1 MRWAADWEY
10 IHPYVKSLNR
20 PRVMLDQVFGK
31 LSLLFG
37 VFLIGNLSLLGC
49 TSNRVVSQQEDSRKD
64 MVNIGYGEIEK
75 DRLTGAVTTVNAE
88 EARQAG
94 AKSLA
99 EMLAGRVA
107 GVDVTTAPGGGIK
120 VRIRGSHS
128 MTGNNEPLFVVDGMP
143 LMNTSNGVLRDI
155 NPYDIESISVLKDV
169 ASTAIYGVRGGNGV
183 ILIRTRLGQ

>member
-1 MRWAADWEY
+1 
-10 IHPYVKSLNR
+10 
-20 PRVMLDQVFGK
+20 MLDQIFGK

-49 TSNRVVSQQEDSRKD
+49 TSNRVVSQQEDSRND

-75 DRLTGAVTTVNAE
+75 DRLTGAVSTVNAD

-128 MTGNNEPLFVVDGMP
+128 LTGNNEPLFVVDGMP

-183 ILIRTRLGQ
+183 ILIRTRLGR